1 MTLIDAN
8 LLLYAA
14 NRDALEHERS
24 RSWLEEQLNGS
35 QRVGMPWETL
45 TAFLRLAT
53 NPRVLARPLKPA
65 EAWSFVQDWL
75 AVPVVWIPAPTEQH
89 AEVLGAL
96 ILKYDLRGNLVP
108 DAHMAALAL
117 QHGLDV
123 YSADTDFARF
133 TEIRWVN
140 PLAA

>member
-1 MTLIDAN
+1 VTLIDAN

-45 TAFLRLAT
+45 TAFVRLAT

-89 AEVLGAL
+89 AQVLGAL

-133 TEIRWVN
+133 TEVRWVN

>member
-45 TAFLRLAT
+45 TAFVRLAT

-65 EAWSFVQDWL
+65 DAWSFVQDWL

-89 AEVLGAL
+89 AQVLGAL

-133 TEIRWVN
+133 TEVRWVN
-140 PLAA
+140 PLAD

>member
-14 NRDALEHERS
+14 NRDAVEHQRS

-45 TAFLRLAT
+45 TAFVRLAT

-96 ILKYDLRGNLVP
+96 LVKYDLRGNLAS
-108 DAHMAALAL
+108 DAHIAALAL

-133 TEIRWVN
+133 TEVRWVN
-140 PLAA
+140 PLAS